1 VTGPPAATRL
11 AVVGHPVSH
20 SRSPA
25 MQNAALA
32 DLGLAPEWSYEAID
46 IEPADLEARVRELP
60 GLGFAGVNVTVPHKE
75 AALALADRAGEGA
88 AAIGAANTLVFEDGL
103 IRAENTD
110 APGLIDAVGQLPPG
124 TRALVL
130 GAGGAA
136 RAVLW
141 ALVGKGADVAVWNR
155 TPARAEAMVA
165 DLGGRVDSDPQTD
178 SFDLIVNASAAGLG
192 GGDAIAELPLDPAQ
206 LRPGQTVVDMVY
218 GSEPSTLLA
227 AAGSGGTRTIDGL
240 EILVRQGARSLEIWT
255 GREPSLEIM
264 RNAARG

>member
-1 VTGPPAATRL
+1 
-11 AVVGHPVSH
+11 
-20 SRSPA
+20 

-32 DLGLAPEWSYEAID
+32 DLGLTPEWQYEAID
-46 IEPADLEARVRELP
+46 IEPADLESRVREFA

-75 AALALADRAGEGA
+75 AALRLADSAGEGA
-88 AAIGAANTLVFEDGL
+88 AAIGAANTLIFEDGG

-110 APGLIDAVGQLPPG
+110 APGLIDALGDLPTG

-141 ALVGKGADVAVWNR
+141 ALVGEGADVSVWNR
-155 TPARAEAMVA
+155 TTERAEAMVA
-165 DLGGRVDSDPQTD
+165 DLGGRVDPQPEAGG
-178 SFDLIVNASAAGLG
+178 FDLIVNASAAGLG
-192 GGDAIAELPLDPAQ
+192 GGDAMEELPLDPTH

-218 GSEPSTLLA
+218 GEKPSTLLDA
-227 AAGSGGTRTIDGL
+227 AENAGAKTIDGL

-255 GREPSLEIM
+255 GREPSLEVM
-264 RNAARG
+264 RSAARS